1 MTSVSRR
8 RRPLPRRVYWVRRLL
23 VLSVAMALV
32 LGIGRLLGGWSD
44 ATEAASAQTTAATG
58 SPGGGTTG
66 AGATSTTDPSG
77 AMTGA
82 AAEVATAEARRR
94 QATKTPTPLAVPTGP
109 CADSDVQ
116 VTPSVGDT
124 PIAGTD
130 TTITLTLTTLM
141 SPACTWEV
149 SSDSVV
155 VKLTSGNDRIWSTQ
169 DCPSSISRQSVVV
182 RRDNPTTVEVVWSG
196 QRSDDECSRTTL
208 WAQPGYYHAT
218 AAALGADPG
227 EQQFELLTPPRPTIT
242 PTPVILPEMEK
253 EARSHGRSDERR
265 DRHEKQ
271 ERDEASDGSEGND

>member
-1 MTSVSRR
+1 M
-8 RRPLPRRVYWVRRLL
+8 YWVRRLL

-32 LGIGRLLGGWSD
+32 LGIGRLLGGGSD
-44 ATEAASAQTTAATG
+44 ATDAASAQTTAAAG
-58 SPGGGTTG
+58 SPGGG
-66 AGATSTTDPSG
+66 AGATSTTDPS
-77 AMTGA
+77 AVLTGA
-82 AAEVATAEARRR
+82 AAEAAAAKARKR
-94 QATKTPTPLAVPTGP
+94 QATNTPTPLAVPTGP

-155 VKLTSGNDRIWSTQ
+155 VKLTSGSDRIWSTQ
-169 DCPSSISRQSVVV
+169 DCPSSIPRQSVVV
-182 RRDNPTTVEVVWSG
+182 RKDTPTTVEVVWSG

-227 EQQFELLTPPRPTIT
+227 EQQFELLMPPRPTIT

-253 EARSHGRSDERR
+253 EARSHGRSDQRR
-265 DRHEKQ
+265 DRAEEQ
-271 ERDEASDGSEGND
+271 ERDEATDGSEGND